1 MQLSYVNSTLA
12 TSFGFSE
19 LTASL
24 ATVNMQGT
32 LRLIFSAKDGN
43 LLGSVALGAAPA
55 PSPQGDIV
63 FAPQVGPDFGFQHTA
78 ALPRMFNI
86 SAFDA
91 AMRMN
96 TISASGAPNS
106 AQTVIAPVGGGIFGA
121 SAVQVLEFA
130 SGDWLALAKHSAP
143 GLTLHRLSDTGV
155 LTQTISIADTEKTY
169 LASVSH
175 TATIARGADQL
186 LLAISALEN
195 GISSYLIS
203 ADGTVHWIDSFGA
216 QNGLPVNG
224 LAMLQTVQIGGV
236 DFALLAGT
244 NSSSITVLRVNP
256 LGVFFE
262 TDHVMDTRDTRFAN
276 IAAFDSFV
284 VQGRLFVVAA
294 GTDAGLT
301 LFELLGDG
309 TLSHIQTF
317 VLEGG
322 VGLSAVTA
330 IKTQMLGSSV
340 GVFMIDAGAD
350 QVFRFD
356 LNMGNLGARILASA
370 GQATGTAADE
380 RLIGSAGDDMIN
392 GGAGNDFLHDG
403 AGADTLTGGAGADVF
418 VFARDG
424 AVDAITDFEAGLDRI
439 DVSTWGRIYSASA
452 LNITATSTG
461 AEVVYGDERIIITA
475 ATGTPL
481 MLTDSDFIF

>member
-1 MQLSYVNSTLA
+1 MQLSYVNATLA
-12 TSFGFSE
+12 APFGFQD

-24 ATVNMQGT
+24 ATVHMQGT
-32 LRLIFSAKDGN
+32 LRLIFSARDGN
-43 LLGSVALGAAPA
+43 LLASVALGAVPA

-63 FAPQVGPDFGFQHTA
+63 FAPQIGPDFGFQHTA
-78 ALPRMFNI
+78 TLPRMFNI
-86 SAFDA
+86 AAFDA

-96 TISASGAPNS
+96 TISASGAPNA
-106 AQTVIAPVGGGIFGA
+106 AQTVIAPAGGGIYGA

-155 LTQTISIADTEKTY
+155 LSQTITLEDTEKTY
-169 LASVSH
+169 LASVSD

-195 GISSYLIS
+195 GISSYLIA
-203 ADGTVHWIDSFGA
+203 ADGTAQWIDSFGA
-216 QNGLPVNG
+216 QNGLAVNG
-224 LAMLQTVQIGGV
+224 LAMLQTVQIGGI
-236 DFALLAGT
+236 DFALLAGS

-262 TDHVMDTRDTRFAN
+262 TDHVIDTRDTRFAN
-276 IAAFDSFV
+276 VAAFDSFV
-284 VQGRLFVVAA
+284 AQGRFFVVAA

-301 LFELLGDG
+301 LFEMLGDG
-309 TLSHIQTF
+309 TLSHVQTF

-330 IKTQMLGSSV
+330 IKTEMLGSNV
-340 GVFMIDAGAD
+340 GVFLIDAGAD
-350 QVFRFD
+350 QIFRFD
-356 LNMGNLGARILASA
+356 LNLGALGGRIMASA
-370 GQATGTAADE
+370 GQAMGTAADE
-380 RLIGSAGDDMIN
+380 RLIGSDIADVLN
-392 GGAGNDFLHDG
+392 GGAGDDFLHDG

-424 AVDAITDFEAGLDRI
+424 AVDVITDFEAGLDRI
-439 DVSTWGRIYSASA
+439 DVSAWGRIYAASA
-452 LNITATSTG
+452 LNITATDTG
-461 AEVVYGDERIIITA
+461 ADVVYGDERIIITSVA
-475 ATGTPL
+475 GTPL
-481 MLTDSDFIF
+481 SLTDGDFIF